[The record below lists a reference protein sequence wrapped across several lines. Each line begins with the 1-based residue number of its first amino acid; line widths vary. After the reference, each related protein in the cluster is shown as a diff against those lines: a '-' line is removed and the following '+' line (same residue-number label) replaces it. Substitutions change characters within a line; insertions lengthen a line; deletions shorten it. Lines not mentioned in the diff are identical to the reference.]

1 MGVISDVEDIYLFL
15 ENHFGG
21 KNKNYKW
28 VIQVLSHLK
37 FFFIITLYSF
47 KYNIISIRI
56 LQLRTFLFFV
66 LSKVLKSLQEKV

>member
-1 MGVISDVEDIYLFL
+1 MGVISDVEDSYLFL

-21 KNKNYKW
+21 KNKNYKG

-47 KYNIISIRI
+47 KYNIIQS
-56 LQLRTFLFFV
+56 
-66 LSKVLKSLQEKV
+66 